1 MYNLKKNT
9 VGIILSIILP
19 ALLILTA
26 QAGFSRPARAA
37 ENSPISVYVDG
48 LPVAF
53 DVSPLLQ
60 NGRTMVPFRALA
72 EALNI
77 AVTWDEATR
86 TVRAA
91 GGSTSISLQIGSST
105 AYRNGTAVTLDV
117 PPRLVGGRTLIPLR
131 FFSESLGCRVQWLE
145 ASREI
150 KILSPAS
157 DMTVVGFYALG
168 DSSTSSWIN
177 LFGAKFPQTAAGNT
191 DMVSTLALGWYS
203 LDREGQLL
211 TKSRTGWQRPDDW
224 KKVMDAARNYGLK
237 TEMVVHMADG
247 DRSASAL
254 LSSEAAIS
262 AAVAGIAAEA
272 GLYGGVNID
281 IEGLGWSESKDR
293 ERFTRFAALLSK
305 KLKEEN
311 IPLTFT
317 LHPPNSAYKGYDY
330 RSLGQLADR
339 IIVMAYDYGT
349 RPEPVGKVI
358 EAVQMA
364 SAAVPDE
371 KLLLGISA
379 PSETP
384 ESIVTKVGI
393 AKRYGLN
400 GIALWR
406 LGLVEEGMW
415 NSLRASVRAH

>member
-1 MYNLKKNT
+1 MKKNAL
-9 VGIILSIILP
+9 GSILSIILP
-19 ALLILTA
+19 VLLILAA
-26 QAGFSRPARAA
+26 QAGFTRPARAV
-37 ENSPISVYVDG
+37 ESSPISVYVDG

-77 AVTWDEATR
+77 AVSWDEATR
-86 TVRAA
+86 TVKAA

-117 PPRLVGGRTLIPLR
+117 PPQLVGGRTLIPLR
-131 FFSESLGCRVQWLE
+131 FFSESLGCRVQWVE
-145 ASREI
+145 AAREI
-150 KILSPAS
+150 KIESPAAA
-157 DMTVVGFYALG
+157 MTVVGFYALG
-168 DSSTSSWIN
+168 DSSTSSWTN
-177 LFGAKFPQTAAGNT
+177 LFGTKFPQTGPGQT

-224 KKVMDAARNYGLK
+224 EKVMEAAKKYGIK

-247 DRSASAL
+247 DGSASGL
-254 LSSEAAIS
+254 LSSDLAVS
-262 AAVAGIAAEA
+262 AAVSAIAAEA
-272 GLYGGVNID
+272 GTYDGVNID
-281 IEGLGWSESKDR
+281 IEGLGWSGNTDR
-293 ERFTRFAALLSK
+293 ERFTRFAGLLSK
-305 KLKEEN
+305 RLKESG
-311 IPLTFT
+311 IPLTLT

-330 RSLGQLADR
+330 RSLGQLADH

-358 EAVQMA
+358 EAVEMA
-364 SAAVPDE
+364 LAAVPAE

-384 ESIVTKVGI
+384 ESILTKVGI
-393 AKRYGLN
+393 AKRYGLS

-406 LGLVEEGMW
+406 LGLVQGEMW
-415 NSLRASVRAH
+415 DNLRASIKAR

>member
-1 MYNLKKNT
+1 MKKNAM
-9 VGIILSIILP
+9 GIILSIILP
-19 ALLILTA
+19 ALLIIAA

-77 AVTWDEATR
+77 AVTWDNATR

-91 GGSTSISLQIGSST
+91 GVSTSISLQIGSST
-105 AYRNGTAVTLDV
+105 AYRNGAAVTLDA
-117 PPRLVGGRTLIPLR
+117 PPQLVGGRTLIPLR
-131 FFSESLGCRVQWLE
+131 FFSESLGCGVQWVE

-150 KILSPAS
+150 KIVSPAAS
-157 DMTVVGFYALG
+157 MTVVGFYALG
-168 DSSTSSWIN
+168 DSTTSSWTN
-177 LFGAKFPQTAAGNT
+177 LFGAKFPQTGPGQT

-224 KKVMDAARNYGLK
+224 EKVMEAAKEYGLK
-237 TEMVVHMADG
+237 TEIVVHSSDG
-247 DRSASAL
+247 DGSVSAL
-254 LSSEAAIS
+254 LSSDSAIS
-262 AAVAGIAAEA
+262 TAVSAIAAEA
-272 GLYGGVNID
+272 GTYDGVNID
-281 IEGLGWSESKDR
+281 IEGLGWSGNTDR
-293 ERFTRFAALLSK
+293 EKFTRFAGLLSK
-305 KLKEEN
+305 RLKESG
-311 IPLTFT
+311 IPLTLT

-349 RPEPVGKVI
+349 RPEPVYKVI
-358 EAVQMA
+358 EAVEMA
-364 SAAVPDE
+364 KASVPAE

-415 NSLRASVRAH
+415 NSLRASVRAN